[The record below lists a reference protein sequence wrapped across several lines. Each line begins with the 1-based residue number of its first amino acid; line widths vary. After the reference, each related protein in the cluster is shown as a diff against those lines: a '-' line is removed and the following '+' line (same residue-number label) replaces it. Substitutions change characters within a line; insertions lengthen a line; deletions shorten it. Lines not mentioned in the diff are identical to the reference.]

1 MTNSGEYTISGS
13 SREGDNKLFQNDT
26 MHIDEQHNIIKTFSE
41 VTVMHEEIW
50 RKSTHKTDI

>member
-41 VTVMHEEIW
+41 VTVMH
-50 RKSTHKTDI
+50 